1 MYSISFNKNLV
12 EGLELVNPKLI
23 FPHEK
28 VIDKKTSLL
37 INYLKTFN
45 DSIVVSSILCCSKT
59 MAIIDGHHRFFALK
73 KLGFKKIPV
82 TMIDYFSA
90 DIKTNFE
97 EKYSKQEIV
106 DCALKKEFMNPK
118 STNHVVYC
126 KKSKIWEPVIL
137 LSSLFKLNFK
147 N

>member
-82 TMIDYFSA
+82 TMIDYYSA
-90 DIKTNFE
+90 DIKKNFE

-137 LSSLFKLNFK
+137 LSSLFKLNF
-147 N
+147 

>member
-45 DSIVVSSILCCSKT
+45 DSIVVSSILC
-59 MAIIDGHHRFFALK
+59 
-73 KLGFKKIPV
+73 
-82 TMIDYFSA
+82 
-90 DIKTNFE
+90 
-97 EKYSKQEIV
+97 
-106 DCALKKEFMNPK
+106 
-118 STNHVVYC
+118 
-126 KKSKIWEPVIL
+126 
-137 LSSLFKLNFK
+137 
-147 N
+147 